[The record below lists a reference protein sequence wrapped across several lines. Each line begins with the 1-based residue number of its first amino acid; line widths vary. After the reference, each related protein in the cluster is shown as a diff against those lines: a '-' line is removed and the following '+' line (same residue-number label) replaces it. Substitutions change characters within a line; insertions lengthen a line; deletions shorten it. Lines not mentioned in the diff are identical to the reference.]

1 MRSTQI
7 LKQVIYLNNVEQQ
20 GIAVSGDETIKQFV
34 KNWFGD
40 VDIVAGGYENNIEY
54 FYSYNEQ
61 LKGIAD
67 MILMSDTDTIY
78 LYMIEE

>member
-7 LKQVIYLNNVEQQ
+7 LKQVIYMNTVEQQ

-34 KNWFGD
+34 KGWFGD
-40 VDIVAGGYENNIEY
+40 VDIVAGGYENNSEY

-78 LYMIEE
+78 LYLIEE